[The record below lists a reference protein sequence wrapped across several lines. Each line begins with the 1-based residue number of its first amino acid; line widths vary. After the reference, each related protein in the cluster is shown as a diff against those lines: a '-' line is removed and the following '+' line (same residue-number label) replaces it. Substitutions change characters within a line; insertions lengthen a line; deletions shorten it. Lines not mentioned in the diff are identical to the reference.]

1 MNITRGIFFV
11 GESQIKSSKTAKE
24 IASKCP
30 ILISVSR
37 YKHNNKMYVD
47 ISVHTHIY
55 LKNGVNIGSGITDRL
70 IGNDDYGYFSRSING
85 TFETFEESEKWIR
98 DKLDE
103 IRNNRMKIIGQK
115 DTSLEYILIE

>member
-1 MNITRGIFFV
+1 MNITRGMFFV

-24 IASKCP
+24 MASRCP
-30 ILISVSR
+30 ILVSVSR
-37 YKHNNKMYVD
+37 YKNNKMYIVD

-70 IGNDDYGYFSRSING
+70 IGNDECGYSNHSNG
-85 TFETFEESEKWIR
+85 TFETFEESEKWVR

-115 DTSLEYILIE
+115 DTSFEYILIE

>member
-1 MNITRGIFFV
+1 MNITRGMFFAGV
-11 GESQIKSSKTAKE
+11 SQIKSSKTAKE

-30 ILISVSR
+30 ILISVNR
-37 YKHNNKMYVD
+37 YKNNKMYIVD

-55 LKNGVNIGSGITDRL
+55 LENGVNIGSGITDRL
-70 IGNDDYGYFSRSING
+70 IGNDECDYSNHSKG

-103 IRNNRMKIIGQK
+103 IRNNKMKIIGQK